1 MKRVLTTVLGA
12 SLLLAGCGQSSTPAA
27 TTPSGT
33 PVATYGDGLD
43 HSWTASTA
51 EGQRLYAALS
61 QGLKSQDFN
70 IGLSVTATSGWG
82 PIELNTSN
90 GETPAGDG
98 KPITLNGKVY
108 STGLGLHANSEIH
121 VHATNLETPACTR
134 FTADVGLDDEVGDK
148 GSVVFQVFADGVKLF
163 DSGVMTGAS
172 ATQHVDVAI
181 GNKSDLRFVVTD
193 AGDNNYYDHADWA
206 GAAITCVSATPS
218 GPAGSTDTSFGVAGK
233 AHFSGLGSPLT
244 VQPDSSIILV
254 SHTSTT
260 TTLRRLTPTGVLDL
274 TYGDAGALSLP
285 ASQAVALYPDGRIV
299 LASVNT
305 PGSTANQD
313 IRVSRYLASGA
324 IDASFGTAGSSIISG
339 TAVYGSPTDARVDS
353 NGAPVV
359 LTQNGLLRFQQTGG
373 LDTSFGTNGFLSAL
387 RGVAGRDSF
396 YTVGFSVLPNGQYG
410 LLSTQIPTDPNDSR
424 QGAYAQYGLLEI
436 LSPTGQTLQST
447 ASRPTRGSQGVNIT
461 SWPDGSVAAS
471 FDSFVDS
478 PIKRLMPDGQ
488 VVTYQDTIANGK
500 VIAAYGADKLVATRR
515 ASDTVNRVQAFR
527 PDGQFDTSFANGGTL
542 VTMQV
547 NRFLV
552 QPNGGILLVREDGG
566 PDSPNEIERI
576 FP

>member
-33 PVATYGDGLD
+33 LVATYGDGLD

-121 VHATNLETPACTR
+121 VHTTNLETPACTR

-206 GAAITCVSATPS
+206 GPSLNCAAAPPTSVTLSSPDLNVYHLHHADLQATFGGKYKGAVDLRLEDDAPDYIPSNQYSGITLQTKQV
-218 GPAGSTDTSFGVAGK
+218 
-233 AHFSGLGSPLT
+233 
-244 VQPDSSIILV
+244 
-254 SHTSTT
+254 
-260 TTLRRLTPTGVLDL
+260 VLDG
-274 TYGDAGALSLP
+274 TGSSVPVTFAAPNLP
-285 ASQAVALYPDGRIV
+285 ARDLTANPDYLKNQYRLV
-299 LASVNT
+299 ASVNGMEVART
-305 PGSTANQD
+305 SVNIEEKLLNIQ
-313 IRVSRYLASGA
+313 SRFEPSAVSGA
-324 IDASFGTAGSSIISG
+324 YGGTAQTTLVVSFDPPLEGDYQAQQKFLGLDTAGSDECALLSFG
-339 TAVYGSPTDARVDS
+339 AQTFSPTETRVPVTVQFNEFRSGESCTAGGYIGMGGYIYKRYGYYSGPS
-353 NGAPVV
+353 N
-359 LTQNGLLRFQQTGG
+359 
-373 LDTSFGTNGFLSAL
+373 
-387 RGVAGRDSF
+387 
-396 YTVGFSVLPNGQYG
+396 
-410 LLSTQIPTDPNDSR
+410 
-424 QGAYAQYGLLEI
+424 
-436 LSPTGQTLQST
+436 
-447 ASRPTRGSQGVNIT
+447 VNL
-461 SWPDGSVAAS
+461 G
-471 FDSFVDS
+471 
-478 PIKRLMPDGQ
+478 
-488 VVTYQDTIANGK
+488 VTYAP
-500 VIAAYGADKLVATRR
+500 L
-515 ASDTVNRVQAFR
+515 
-527 PDGQFDTSFANGGTL
+527 QF
-542 VTMQV
+542 
-547 NRFLV
+547 
-552 QPNGGILLVREDGG
+552 
-566 PDSPNEIERI
+566 
-576 FP
+576 